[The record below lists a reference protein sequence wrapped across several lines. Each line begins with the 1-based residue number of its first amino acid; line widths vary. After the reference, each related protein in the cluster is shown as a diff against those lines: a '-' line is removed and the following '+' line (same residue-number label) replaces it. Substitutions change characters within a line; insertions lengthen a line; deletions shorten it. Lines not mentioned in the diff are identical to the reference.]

1 MGTPPPLRSAWLVSD
16 GRVLASADVAET
28 RRSRRVGLLGKTTTD
43 TALVITPCS
52 WVHSLGMRFPLDVA
66 YVDAQGT
73 VLRAARLSPWRIGP
87 LVRSSRFVIEAKAGS
102 FERWGLAPGDTV
114 EVRSS

>member
-73 VLRAARLSPWRIGP
+73 VLRAARLSPWRVGP
-87 LVRSSRFVIEAKAGS
+87 LVRGSHFVIEAKAGS

>member
-1 MGTPPPLRSAWLVSD
+1 MGTPPPLRSAWLVSN

-66 YVDAQGT
+66 YVDPQGT

-87 LVRSSRFVIEAKAGS
+87 LVRGSRFVIEAKAGS

>member
-1 MGTPPPLRSAWLVSD
+1 M
-16 GRVLASADVAET
+16 LASADVAQT
-28 RRSRRVGLLGKTTTD
+28 RSSRRRG
-43 TALVITPCS
+43 VIGRADLDGAVVLQPCR

-73 VLRAARLSPWRIGP
+73 VVRAARLSPWRIGP

>member
-1 MGTPPPLRSAWLVSD
+1 MGTPPPLRSAWLVSN

-87 LVRSSRFVIEAKAGS
+87 LVRGSHFVIEAKAGS